1 LGKHFWPDFSFV
13 SGIRIDYLSP
23 IIYFT
28 DVLIILMFSS
38 FVIRKICF
46 ENSKFKTLIPNLNF
60 KFQKKF
66 FIVGFILLFLSV
78 NIILAQ
84 RPLLSFYGFIKLIEF
99 SFLAWYLSKTIRSRL
114 QFEQIALLFALN
126 SIFESL
132 IAVFQYLNQGS
143 LNGIFY
149 FFGERTFT
157 GTTPGIANAD
167 IGGALILRP
176 YATFPHPN
184 VLAGYLLVAMV
195 FVWSFLL
202 RSNARWMQI
211 VGVVSLILSSIALL
225 LTFGRVAILL
235 WILLVLFI
243 FGRMLVR
250 VVGTIRARVIAGA
263 FIIVG
268 LAVIGMLPLTHEIA
282 LRFLETSLS
291 DESVT
296 ERAEL
301 LNSSWKMIQQHSL
314 IGVGLDNFIPA
325 LAPLQKPMPLGLYLQ
340 PVHNIFVLV
349 LSETGIIGF
358 GLFIWLIVL
367 TSQRINKLDLG
378 VKNVL
383 FTLFFIVVVT
393 GMFDHYWLTLQ
404 QGQLLLTTIFGLSW
418 AKTQQS

>member
-1 LGKHFWPDFSFV
+1 
-13 SGIRIDYLSP
+13 
-23 IIYFT
+23 
-28 DVLIILMFSS
+28 VLIILLFSS
-38 FVIRKICF
+38 FVIRKICSQ
-46 ENSKFKTLIPNLNF
+46 NSKLKTLIPNLNF
-60 KFQKKF
+60 KFQKKI

-78 NIILAQ
+78 NVILSQ

-99 SFLAWYLSKTIRSRL
+99 SFLAWYLSKAIRSRL
-114 QFEQIALLFALN
+114 QFQQIALMFALN

-132 IAVFQYLNQGS
+132 LAVLQYLNQGS

-184 VLAGYLLVAMV
+184 VLAGYLLIAMV

-211 VGVVSLILSSIALL
+211 VGAVSLILSSIALL

-250 VVGTIRARVIAGA
+250 VAGTIQARVIAGA

-268 LAVIGMLPLTHEIA
+268 LVVIGMLPLTHEIA
-282 LRFLETSLS
+282 LRFWQTSLS

-301 LNSSWKMIQQHSL
+301 LNASWKIIQQHSL

-358 GLFIWLIVL
+358 GLLIWLIVL
-367 TSQRINKLDLG
+367 TFQRINTLDAG
-378 VKNVL
+378 VKKVL
-383 FTLFFIVVVT
+383 FILFFIVIVT

-404 QGQLLLTTIFGLSW
+404 QGQLLLATIFGLSW